1 MARQICNLRAA
12 IFRPLVSGSKKGG
25 LGLNQNTADQKRK
38 LLIATIF
45 TFVFMAGYA
54 LSSGILGTL
63 MPRIIEYYNL
73 SLSAASTIN
82 IAKEGGNT
90 ASMIFALLVVDRLDK
105 SRLLLVMGLSFG
117 AALLL
122 FGFAPAFAVLL
133 LIQLVIGFS
142 GGLLDNLCATY
153 VSDLYGE
160 RRARFVSILHT
171 LYAVGNMVGP
181 KFASWSYSVG
191 GWTLSFLTSG
201 AALVLAGVLYF
212 LLTKMV
218 GAPATAVGGS
228 ESTAARAIP
237 YGQILR
243 SKNLWWLSVVSLAFA
258 STTYLIVWLPTY
270 LDWLNP
276 AVYTTDFCANVMT
289 AFSFGMLISR
299 TGLAALSGKMRTET
313 YAKWSCLFSAI
324 LFAAMLVVQQPLFW
338 LGGMFLFGVISGASY
353 TARFVLSCQE
363 FPEYSAT
370 ASAFTGVF
378 GALGNVLYSAGIGA
392 LADAGYYTQAH
403 YSIVAA
409 LLIGFLVFTFC
420 YRAPGREKT
429 AG

>member
-1 MARQICNLRAA
+1 M
-12 IFRPLVSGSKKGG
+12 
-25 LGLNQNTADQKRK
+25 NQNTADQKRK
-38 LLIATIF
+38 LLVATIF

-82 IAKEGGNT
+82 IAKECGNT

-105 SRLLLVMGLSFG
+105 SRLLMVMGLSFG
-117 AALLL
+117 TALLL

-171 LYAVGNMVGP
+171 LYAVGNMIGP

-191 GWTLSFLTSG
+191 GWNLSFLTSG
-201 AALVLAGVLYF
+201 TALLIAGILYF

-218 GAPATAVGGS
+218 GKPVTAVKRDGS
-228 ESTAARAIP
+228 KAARSIP
-237 YGQILR
+237 YGKILR
-243 SKNLWWLSVVSLAFA
+243 RKNLWWLSVVSLSFA

-270 LDWLNP
+270 LDWMDP
-276 AVYTTDFCANVMT
+276 AVYTTNFCANVMT
-289 AFSFGMLISR
+289 AYSFGMLISR

-313 YAKWSCLFSAI
+313 YAKWSCLFSAG
-324 LFAAMLVVQQPLFW
+324 LFAIMLVVQQPMLW
-338 LGGMFLFGVISGASY
+338 LCGMFLFGVISGASY

-392 LADAGYYTQAH
+392 MADAGYYTQVHFA
-403 YSIVAA
+403 IVGM
-409 LLIGFLVFTFC
+409 LLIGFLVFAFL
-420 YRAPGREKT
+420 YRAPQPERTNG
-429 AG
+429 

>member
-1 MARQICNLRAA
+1 M
-12 IFRPLVSGSKKGG
+12 
-25 LGLNQNTADQKRK
+25 NQNAADQKRK

-122 FGFAPAFAVLL
+122 FGFAPAFGILL

-171 LYAVGNMVGP
+171 LYAVGNMIGP

-191 GWTLSFLTSG
+191 GWNLSFLTSG
-201 AALVLAGVLYF
+201 AALLAAGVLYF

-218 GAPATAVGGS
+218 GKPASAV
-228 ESTAARAIP
+228 ESADPNAARAIP
-237 YGQILR
+237 YGKILR
-243 SKNLWWLSVVSLAFA
+243 SKNLWWLSIVSLSFA

-270 LDWLNP
+270 LDWTNP
-276 AVYTTDFCANVMT
+276 AVYTTNFCANVMT
-289 AFSFGMLISR
+289 AYSFGMLISR
-299 TGLAALSGKMRTET
+299 TGLAALSGRMRTET
-313 YAKWSCLFSAI
+313 YAKWSCLISAV
-324 LFAAMLVVQQPLFW
+324 LFAVMLVVQQPMLW
-338 LGGMFLFGVISGASY
+338 LGGMFLFGVISGANY

-378 GALGNVLYSAGIGA
+378 GALGNVMYSAGIGA
-392 LADAGYYTQAH
+392 MADAGYYTQAH
-403 YSIVAA
+403 FSIVAM
-409 LLIGFLVFTFC
+409 LLVGFLVFAFL
-420 YRAPGREKT
+420 YRAPGQKKAE
-429 AG
+429 G